1 MDPFLV
7 ILGFFQSVFIL
18 ISFRPHVVFSKGGY
32 VSLPVVFAAF
42 LMRIPIILHES
53 DSRMGLTN
61 RLTARLAKRVCVA
74 FESLLKSPKYCLTG
88 NPIRSDIL
96 KGDAKT
102 GYELTGFDD
111 KLPVL
116 LVWGG
121 SQGAQQ
127 INDLLMADLERFT
140 SCFQVIHI
148 TGKGKCEVR
157 GARCD
162 EDSNAALHTPH
173 STLKNYISFEYLGN
187 ELRDIYAITDLM
199 IGRAGANSLF
209 EIASLQKPNIII
221 PLQNSDQRGNAG
233 YFEKKGA
240 AWVYQ
245 KGDNLFEMTLDLWQ
259 NKALQS
265 QMKKALK
272 ELSHP
277 HAAEKIVKLIFEF
290 KELNR
295 SA

>member
-1 MDPFLV
+1 MV
-7 ILGFFQSVFIL
+7 LGFFQSIFIL
-18 ISFRPHVVFSKGGY
+18 ISFRPQVVFSKGGY

-61 RLTARLAKRVCVA
+61 RLTARMAKIVCVA
-74 FESLLKSPKYCLTG
+74 FEDLLQGKKYHLTG

-96 KGDAKT
+96 NGEAKKG
-102 GYELTGFDD
+102 YQLTGFND
-111 KLPVL
+111 KMPVL

-127 INDLLMADLERFT
+127 INQLLMADLEQFT
-140 SCFQVIHI
+140 SCFQVIHV

-162 EDSNAALHTPH
+162 EDSNAALRTPH
-173 STLKNYISFEYLGN
+173 SALKNYISFEYLGN

-209 EIASLQKPNIII
+209 EIAALQKPNIII
-221 PLQNSDQRGNAG
+221 PLLNSDQQNNAR
-233 YFEKKGA
+233 YFEKKKA
-240 AWVYQ
+240 ALVYQ

-259 NKALQS
+259 NKALRS
-265 QMKKALK
+265 QMRKALK

-277 HAAEKIVKLIFEF
+277 HAAEEIATLVTNYE
-290 KELNR
+290 
-295 SA
+295 